1 MNWLKP
7 ICLSF
12 FKTTRLKHALTKHKK
27 VTPPFSLE
35 TLEPKILLSAELVG
49 GMIDGSSFTT
59 EQSDEHFTS
68 QVELDQWTSQFVNQ
82 VTSNTSSEEP
92 SVDSPSSNLAL
103 DGLATFFADQQAQHN
118 SDDLGQLLADA
129 AVTASQINEQPLELI
144 IVDPRTPDYLQLM
157 EGISTDSGSDYLV
170 YMLDAEEDGVQQI
183 TDLLTTHSELDAV
196 HLISHGNEGGIQL
209 GSAWLSTDNL
219 DQYSEQ
225 IGAWQSVFD
234 EDADI
239 LIYGCDLAGNL
250 SGEQLINSL
259 AELTGADVAASND
272 TTGATELGGNWELEY
287 QTGEINTQI
296 AFTQDAQGTWQH
308 VLATSGELWL
318 TTNGTANSE
327 AGGGVNH
334 DILSFSDPSLTLESG
349 DGSSGETDGT
359 FYTENNTLPADLMA
373 MHYVSTAVTVDT
385 FVDGVSGTYDLQV
398 GQIVVSIINPD
409 SGNPD
414 KSVPTVNSGT
424 INVNNTDLLVFTP
437 STYTFEFLLE
447 DAIFESDDVTA
458 ANIHAVSIVEKDTVI
473 GDGTVLTAG
482 TYLLARSDAA
492 VHADI
497 STYTDAAGLQKLLS
511 GSEYLSD
518 PDKQIQGL
526 ELVESGM
533 VVGGQTVS
541 AGTILITVNDPVT
554 VGSSGGTTVAAQQI
568 DIVAL
573 TVNQS
578 EQDGTPNTDV
588 DAQILFDGSDINLYI
603 SSDGEINGLSLFS
616 TSPNNVPEATN
627 LFQTL
632 NYIEGTAVV
641 ALDDIVIT
649 DQDTSDIVT
658 ATLTLTNTAAGSLT
672 TGTFGVAI
680 SSYNSSTGVWTVS
693 GSVSDVNAALAAVS
707 FSPVSQTTTDQVT
720 ITTHIEDAEASA
732 PTDGTITL
740 NALAQGNALWLTT
753 DDDVSDSG
761 VPSLNDWTAGEV
773 LEVSDPN
780 LSFDTDSSPSATTD
794 GTVSS
799 VIDFDAFNPASVG
812 GNNDVQVNALHYVS
826 VDITIG
832 TDVDNHYDLKQGDIL
847 FSVDNVEK
855 LKSTNTLTVDKNDLV
870 VFRPDVLNDYSK
882 GEFSIL
888 INGLASKKLY
898 AVTLVEQETVVAGV
912 TLNAGDF
919 LFSQEEDSIH
929 LVGLNTVDDDKIYR
943 AVITGTGNPLAGTV
957 GKIGTFIDGDDVG
970 IEEKIYGLELIE
982 KTTVIAGTTLNA
994 GNILITIGD
1003 DDDEEVGDNE
1013 LTVTDNDIFILDAT
1027 SPTNASATLLFDG
1040 SDLSFSGDINGLTLI
1055 TNSPATATNMTSTV
1069 SYDEDA
1075 ISVDLDDI
1083 VVTDSNLND
1092 VITAK
1097 LTLVDINAGS
1107 LSTGTFGSATS
1118 LYDSASGF
1126 WTVSGSVSDVNAA
1139 LAAVTFTPVANYELN
1154 TSIITHIED
1163 SASTGPVDGII
1174 SLNVNPQNDLPTA
1187 TNLTQ
1192 VHNYNEGDS
1201 SIALDAIVVTDI
1213 DANETVTASL
1223 TLANVA
1229 AGALT
1234 TGTFGTS
1241 SSSYNGITGVWTIT
1255 GSVTNVNAA
1264 LAVVKFTP
1272 ATNNDLDT
1280 TISTHI
1286 EDAAST
1292 GPSDGIINL
1301 NVTADNDAPSATN
1314 LTQVKNYN
1322 EGDASVALDDIVIT
1336 ELDSNETV
1344 TASLTLANVTAGVLT
1359 TGTFGAATSSYN
1371 SSTGV
1376 WSVTGTVSNVNAA
1389 LAAVAFTPA
1398 TNNDLDTTISTH
1410 IEDAAS
1416 TGPSDGIINL
1426 NVTADND
1433 APSATNL
1440 TQVKNYNEGDAS
1452 VALDDIVITE
1462 LDSNETVTASLTLA
1476 NVTAGVLTTGT
1487 FGAATSSYNSS
1498 TGVWS
1503 VTGTVS
1509 NVNAALA
1516 AVAFTPA
1523 TNNDLDTTIST
1534 HIEDAA
1540 STGPSDGII
1549 NLNVTADNDA
1559 PSATNLTQVKNYNEG
1574 DASVAL
1580 DDIVITELD
1589 SNETVTASLTL
1600 ANVTAG
1606 VLTTGTFGAAT
1617 SSYNSS
1623 TGVWSVTGTVS
1634 NINAALAA
1642 VAFTPATNNDLDTT
1656 ITTHI
1661 QDAANTGPIDG
1672 SISLNVTAENDAP
1685 TATNLTQVKN
1695 YTEGAASVAL
1705 DAIVITEFDSNEI
1718 VTASLTLADVATGTL
1733 TTGTFGDSTSNYNST
1748 TGVWTVTGSVANVN
1762 AALAAVAF
1770 TPNTNNDINTTITT
1784 HIQDAANTGP
1794 IDGSISLNV
1803 TAENDAPTATNL
1815 TQVKNYTEGAAS
1827 IALDDIVITEF
1838 DSNEIVTASLTL
1850 ADVATGTITTGT
1862 FGDSTSSY
1870 SSSTGVWTITGSVA
1884 NVNAALAAVA
1894 FTPNTNN
1901 DINTTITTHIQDVA
1915 NTGPIDGLIILTVAP
1930 ENDDPTLESSIPDQS
1945 ASEDTLFNFILPEHS
1960 FKDIDNADT
1969 ITYSAQLLGGGT
1981 LPSWLNF
1988 NAITGT
1994 FSGIPLNQDV
2004 GTISI
2009 EVIADDGNGGIPA
2022 SDSFELVI
2030 ANSNDDPT
2038 LEHDIND
2045 QTATEDSLFTFTFAA
2060 NTFSD
2065 IDSGDNI
2072 SYSTQLVGGALIPAW
2087 LNFDSNTRTFSG
2099 TPTND
2104 DIGTLS
2110 IEVIA
2115 NDNNGGIAATDSFNL
2130 IISNSNDLPN
2140 GTATITGSVIENQI
2154 LTANT
2159 STLADDDGLGSFNY
2173 QWLRDGV
2180 AISGATTSSY
2190 MLDDADVGSV
2200 ISYQVSYTDAQGTL
2214 ETITSEQTIAVTNIN
2229 DLPTG
2234 TISITGTTTVGNILT
2249 VNNDL
2254 LDQDGLG
2261 VINYQWQR
2269 NGIDI
2274 VGATENTYT
2283 ITVSDDNQ
2291 TLKVVASYTDLHGTS
2306 EVVASETTAT
2316 VTGSNYIPTG
2326 SVFINGTPK
2335 QGETLNA
2342 DTSALNDPDGLG
2354 TFSYQWQRNGINI
2367 SGANSASYTLG
2378 NNDVDKAITVVISYL
2393 DNGLPVGTTE
2403 SVVSVAT
2410 TAVVNINDA
2419 ANATEMNQVQNYT
2432 EGDINVAL
2440 NDIVVSDVDSG
2451 DIITASLTL
2460 ADPSAGE
2467 LTSGTFATVTS
2478 SYHSVTGVWTV
2489 TGTVNDVNAALAA
2502 TAFVPSSD
2510 YDIDTYITTH
2520 IEDASGAGPVD
2531 GVISLQVTAVN
2542 DDPTLAHLI
2551 ADQVS
2556 TEKSAFNFM
2565 FAANTFNDLDSGA
2578 SLIYSAQL
2586 LGGGA
2591 LPDWLAFDSAT
2602 RTFSGTPLNNDVGS
2616 INITVSANDGQ
2627 GGVVASDSFTL
2638 TTSNVNDTPL
2648 GNVTIIGA
2656 TLEGDVLSADTS
2668 TISDQDG
2675 LGVFSYQW
2683 LRDGLNIS
2691 AETNETYTLSGAD
2704 VGSKIS
2710 VVVSFKDA
2718 QGTTEILTSAE
2729 TSEII
2734 NMNDVPSAT
2743 NQTQVKNYIEG
2754 DSIVSFDNIVV
2765 TDVDNAETI
2774 TATLVLSDTTSGS
2787 LSTGVFG
2794 SASSS
2799 YNSTSGIW
2807 TINGS
2812 VTDVNAALA
2821 NVEFLP
2827 TANNDRDVYITTHIE
2842 DALGAGPS
2850 DGVIHLLV
2858 SAVNDDPTL
2867 VHFIADQVAT
2877 EDSAFNLTFAANTF
2891 EDVDSSDSLTYST
2904 QLTNGSALPAWLS
2917 FDAATRTFTGTP
2929 LNADVGSLTIE
2940 VTADDGKGGLNA
2952 VDSFEFVIV
2961 NSNDDPILNNAIAD
2975 QTATE
2980 DTVFNFTFAAN
2991 TFGDVDS
2998 GDSLT
3003 YSAQLTNGSALP
3015 VWLSFDNATRTF
3027 TGTPLNA
3034 DVGSLTIEVIA
3045 NDGNGGLNAVDSF
3058 ELVIANSNDDPILNN
3073 AIADQT
3079 ATEDAVFNFT
3089 FAANTFGDVDSG
3101 DSLTY
3106 SAQLTNGSALP
3117 SWLSFDTFTR
3127 TFTGTPLNSDVGTI
3141 NIEVTAND
3149 GQGGIPATDS
3159 FELVITNTNDDPTL
3173 DSATADQSATEDSA
3187 FNFTLAANTFG
3198 DVDSGDS
3205 LTYSAQLVGNIPLPT
3220 WLSFDAN
3227 TRTFTGIPLNSDVGT
3242 INIEVTANDG
3252 QGGIPATDS
3261 FELVIT
3267 NTNDD
3272 PTLDSATADQ
3282 SATEDNAFNFT
3293 LAANTFGDV
3302 DSGDSLTYSAQLV
3315 GNIPLPT
3322 WLSFDTNTR
3331 TFTGTPLNS
3340 DVGTIN
3346 IEVTANDGQGGI
3358 PATDSF
3364 ELVITNTNDD
3374 PTLDSATADQS
3385 AMEDA
3390 VFNFTFA
3397 ADTFEDVDSGESLT
3411 YSAQLTN
3418 GSTLPAWLSFDAAT
3432 RTFSGTPLNADV
3444 GSLTIEVTADD
3455 GNGSLKATDSFNLLV
3470 TNVNDPALGKVVVT
3484 GTLSDGEILVVDT
3497 SLISDDDGLGEF
3509 TFQWLKNGN
3518 EITAATTSSYVL
3530 QPTDIGTNISVIVS
3544 YIDSQGTLE
3553 SISSQPQKVSSV
3565 DIEMTETTE
3574 VTEIIEE
3581 RVSVVNTPIFIPL
3594 DSVELE
3600 QEVLDLET
3608 MLEEEVEEALQE
3620 EIEESAE
3627 ESLGGG
3633 EPEQINNF
3641 EQDAFQDQ
3649 QQVINTAVT
3658 SFNSDG
3664 EQQVS
3669 NNNVNTA
3676 TVLKILQKNTIE
3688 EQQSQLQNDIDNF
3701 LMKDDPLMLIQTN
3714 NFISGLDEMR
3724 QELDQDIV
3732 FNKTT
3737 VGSTLAVSAGVS
3749 AGYVAWLARSGVLLG
3764 SVMGTLPVWRFVDPL
3779 PVLNQARGV
3788 LGEEGESLESIVSDG
3803 SDASEENK

>member
-1 MNWLKP
+1 M
-7 ICLSF
+7 
-12 FKTTRLKHALTKHKK
+12 
-27 VTPPFSLE
+27 
-35 TLEPKILLSAELVG
+35 
-49 GMIDGSSFTT
+49 
-59 EQSDEHFTS
+59 
-68 QVELDQWTSQFVNQ
+68 
-82 VTSNTSSEEP
+82 
-92 SVDSPSSNLAL
+92 
-103 DGLATFFADQQAQHN
+103 
-118 SDDLGQLLADA
+118 
-129 AVTASQINEQPLELI
+129 
-144 IVDPRTPDYLQLM
+144 
-157 EGISTDSGSDYLV
+157 
-170 YMLDAEEDGVQQI
+170 
-183 TDLLTTHSELDAV
+183 
-196 HLISHGNEGGIQL
+196 
-209 GSAWLSTDNL
+209 
-219 DQYSEQ
+219 
-225 IGAWQSVFD
+225 
-234 EDADI
+234 
-239 LIYGCDLAGNL
+239 
-250 SGEQLINSL
+250 
-259 AELTGADVAASND
+259 
-272 TTGATELGGNWELEY
+272 
-287 QTGEINTQI
+287 
-296 AFTQDAQGTWQH
+296 
-308 VLATSGELWL
+308 
-318 TTNGTANSE
+318 
-327 AGGGVNH
+327 
-334 DILSFSDPSLTLESG
+334 
-349 DGSSGETDGT
+349 
-359 FYTENNTLPADLMA
+359 
-373 MHYVSTAVTVDT
+373 
-385 FVDGVSGTYDLQV
+385 
-398 GQIVVSIINPD
+398 
-409 SGNPD
+409 
-414 KSVPTVNSGT
+414 
-424 INVNNTDLLVFTP
+424 
-437 STYTFEFLLE
+437 
-447 DAIFESDDVTA
+447 
-458 ANIHAVSIVEKDTVI
+458 
-473 GDGTVLTAG
+473 
-482 TYLLARSDAA
+482 
-492 VHADI
+492 
-497 STYTDAAGLQKLLS
+497 
-511 GSEYLSD
+511 
-518 PDKQIQGL
+518 
-526 ELVESGM
+526 
-533 VVGGQTVS
+533 
-541 AGTILITVNDPVT
+541 
-554 VGSSGGTTVAAQQI
+554 
-568 DIVAL
+568 
-573 TVNQS
+573 
-578 EQDGTPNTDV
+578 
-588 DAQILFDGSDINLYI
+588 
-603 SSDGEINGLSLFS
+603 
-616 TSPNNVPEATN
+616 
-627 LFQTL
+627 
-632 NYIEGTAVV
+632 
-641 ALDDIVIT
+641 
-649 DQDTSDIVT
+649 
-658 ATLTLTNTAAGSLT
+658 
-672 TGTFGVAI
+672 
-680 SSYNSSTGVWTVS
+680 
-693 GSVSDVNAALAAVS
+693 
-707 FSPVSQTTTDQVT
+707 
-720 ITTHIEDAEASA
+720 
-732 PTDGTITL
+732 
-740 NALAQGNALWLTT
+740 
-753 DDDVSDSG
+753 
-761 VPSLNDWTAGEV
+761 
-773 LEVSDPN
+773 
-780 LSFDTDSSPSATTD
+780 
-794 GTVSS
+794 
-799 VIDFDAFNPASVG
+799 
-812 GNNDVQVNALHYVS
+812 
-826 VDITIG
+826 
-832 TDVDNHYDLKQGDIL
+832 
-847 FSVDNVEK
+847 
-855 LKSTNTLTVDKNDLV
+855 
-870 VFRPDVLNDYSK
+870 
-882 GEFSIL
+882 
-888 INGLASKKLY
+888 
-898 AVTLVEQETVVAGV
+898 
-912 TLNAGDF
+912 
-919 LFSQEEDSIH
+919 
-929 LVGLNTVDDDKIYR
+929 
-943 AVITGTGNPLAGTV
+943 
-957 GKIGTFIDGDDVG
+957 
-970 IEEKIYGLELIE
+970 
-982 KTTVIAGTTLNA
+982 
-994 GNILITIGD
+994 
-1003 DDDEEVGDNE
+1003 
-1013 LTVTDNDIFILDAT
+1013 
-1027 SPTNASATLLFDG
+1027 
-1040 SDLSFSGDINGLTLI
+1040 
-1055 TNSPATATNMTSTV
+1055 
-1069 SYDEDA
+1069 
-1075 ISVDLDDI
+1075 
-1083 VVTDSNLND
+1083 
-1092 VITAK
+1092 
-1097 LTLVDINAGS
+1097 
-1107 LSTGTFGSATS
+1107 
-1118 LYDSASGF
+1118 
-1126 WTVSGSVSDVNAA
+1126 
-1139 LAAVTFTPVANYELN
+1139 
-1154 TSIITHIED
+1154 
-1163 SASTGPVDGII
+1163 
-1174 SLNVNPQNDLPTA
+1174 
-1187 TNLTQ
+1187 
-1192 VHNYNEGDS
+1192 
-1201 SIALDAIVVTDI
+1201 
-1213 DANETVTASL
+1213 
-1223 TLANVA
+1223 
-1229 AGALT
+1229 
-1234 TGTFGTS
+1234 
-1241 SSSYNGITGVWTIT
+1241 
-1255 GSVTNVNAA
+1255 
-1264 LAVVKFTP
+1264 
-1272 ATNNDLDT
+1272 
-1280 TISTHI
+1280 
-1286 EDAAST
+1286 
-1292 GPSDGIINL
+1292 
-1301 NVTADNDAPSATN
+1301 
-1314 LTQVKNYN
+1314 
-1322 EGDASVALDDIVIT
+1322 
-1336 ELDSNETV
+1336 
-1344 TASLTLANVTAGVLT
+1344 
-1359 TGTFGAATSSYN
+1359 
-1371 SSTGV
+1371 
-1376 WSVTGTVSNVNAA
+1376 
-1389 LAAVAFTPA
+1389 
-1398 TNNDLDTTISTH
+1398 
-1410 IEDAAS
+1410 
-1416 TGPSDGIINL
+1416 
-1426 NVTADND
+1426 
-1433 APSATNL
+1433 
-1440 TQVKNYNEGDAS
+1440 
-1452 VALDDIVITE
+1452 
-1462 LDSNETVTASLTLA
+1462 
-1476 NVTAGVLTTGT
+1476 
-1487 FGAATSSYNSS
+1487 
-1498 TGVWS
+1498 
-1503 VTGTVS
+1503 
-1509 NVNAALA
+1509 
-1516 AVAFTPA
+1516 
-1523 TNNDLDTTIST
+1523 
-1534 HIEDAA
+1534 
-1540 STGPSDGII
+1540 
-1549 NLNVTADNDA
+1549 
-1559 PSATNLTQVKNYNEG
+1559 
-1574 DASVAL
+1574 
-1580 DDIVITELD
+1580 
-1589 SNETVTASLTL
+1589 
-1600 ANVTAG
+1600 
-1606 VLTTGTFGAAT
+1606 
-1617 SSYNSS
+1617 
-1623 TGVWSVTGTVS
+1623 
-1634 NINAALAA
+1634 
-1642 VAFTPATNNDLDTT
+1642 
-1656 ITTHI
+1656 
-1661 QDAANTGPIDG
+1661 
-1672 SISLNVTAENDAP
+1672 
-1685 TATNLTQVKN
+1685 
-1695 YTEGAASVAL
+1695 
-1705 DAIVITEFDSNEI
+1705 
-1718 VTASLTLADVATGTL
+1718 
-1733 TTGTFGDSTSNYNST
+1733 
-1748 TGVWTVTGSVANVN
+1748 
-1762 AALAAVAF
+1762 
-1770 TPNTNNDINTTITT
+1770 
-1784 HIQDAANTGP
+1784 
-1794 IDGSISLNV
+1794 
-1803 TAENDAPTATNL
+1803 
-1815 TQVKNYTEGAAS
+1815 
-1827 IALDDIVITEF
+1827 
-1838 DSNEIVTASLTL
+1838 
-1850 ADVATGTITTGT
+1850 
-1862 FGDSTSSY
+1862 
-1870 SSSTGVWTITGSVA
+1870 
-1884 NVNAALAAVA
+1884 
-1894 FTPNTNN
+1894 
-1901 DINTTITTHIQDVA
+1901 
-1915 NTGPIDGLIILTVAP
+1915 IILTVAP

-1988 NAITGT
+1988 NASTGT

-2214 ETITSEQTIAVTNIN
+2214 ETITSEQTIAVANIN

-2234 TISITGTTTVGNILT
+2234 TISITGTATVGNTLT

-2306 EVVASETTAT
+2306 EVVVSETTAT

-2489 TGTVNDVNAALAA
+2489 TGTVDDVNAALAA

-2591 LPDWLAFDSAT
+2591 LPDWLVFDSAT
-2602 RTFSGTPLNNDVGS
+2602 LTFSGTPLNNDVGS

-2710 VVVSFKDA
+2710 IVVSFKDA

-2765 TDVDNAETI
+2765 IDVDNAETI

-2787 LSTGVFG
+2787 LSSGVFG

-2827 TANNDRDVYITTHIE
+2827 TANNERDVNITTHIE

-2867 VHFIADQVAT
+2867 DNLLLDQVAI
-2877 EDSAFNLTFAANTF
+2877 EDTTFNFTFNENSF
-2891 EDVDSSDSLTYST
+2891 NDVDNGASLTYSA
-2904 QLTNGSALPAWLS
+2904 QLVGNIPLPTWLS
-2917 FDAATRTFTGTP
+2917 FDASTRTFTGTP
-2929 LNADVGSLTIE
+2929 LNSDVGTINIE
-2940 VTADDGKGGLNA
+2940 VTADDGQGGIPA
-2952 VDSFEFVIV
+2952 TDSFELVIT
-2961 NSNDDPILNNAIAD
+2961 NTNDDPTLNNAITD
-2975 QTATE
+2975 QSATE
-2980 DTVFNFTFAAN
+2980 DTVFNFIFAAN

-2998 GDSLT
+2998 GDS
-3003 YSAQLTNGSALP
+3003 
-3015 VWLSFDNATRTF
+3015 F
-3027 TGTPLNA
+3027 
-3034 DVGSLTIEVIA
+3034 
-3045 NDGNGGLNAVDSF
+3045 
-3058 ELVIANSNDDPILNN
+3058 
-3073 AIADQT
+3073 
-3079 ATEDAVFNFT
+3079 
-3089 FAANTFGDVDSG
+3089 
-3101 DSLTY
+3101 TY

-3117 SWLSFDTFTR
+3117 SWLSFDTNTRTFAGTPLNSDVGTINIEVTADDGQGGIPATDSFQLVISNTNDAPTLNNAITDQSATEDSVFNFTLAANAFGDVDSGDSLTYSAQLVGNIPLPTWLNFDTNTR

-3159 FELVITNTNDDPTL
+3159 FELVITNTNDAPTL

-3220 WLSFDAN
+3220 WLSFDTN
-3227 TRTFTGIPLNSDVGT
+3227 TRTFTGTPLNSDVGT

-3346 IEVTANDGQGGI
+3346 IEVTADDGQGGI
-3358 PATDSF
+3358 PATDTF
-3364 ELVITNTNDD
+3364 ELVITNTNDA
-3374 PTLDSATADQS
+3374 PTLNNAIADQS

-3397 ADTFEDVDSGESLT
+3397 ADTFEDVDSGDSLT
-3411 YSAQLTN
+3411 YSVQLTNGSALPVWLSFDNATRTFTGTPLNADVGSLTIEVTADDGNGDLNAVDSFELVIANSNNDPTLNNAIADQSAMEDAVFNFTFAADTFEDVDSGDSLTFSAQLTN
-3418 GSTLPAWLSFDAAT
+3418 GSALPVWLSFDNAT
-3432 RTFSGTPLNADV
+3432 RTFTGTPLNADV

-3581 RVSVVNTPIFIPL
+3581 RVSVVDTPIFIPL

-3649 QQVINTAVT
+3649 LQIINTAVT

-3714 NFISGLDEMR
+3714 NFISGLNEMR
-3724 QELDQDIV
+3724 QELDQDII

-3737 VGSTLAVSAGVS
+3737 VGSSLAVSAGVS

-3803 SDASEENK
+3803 SDANEENK